1 MAVVVSDE
9 EGGSRRSTDEQ
20 EGGRTTPLPTA
31 TATTMT
37 ATTTRRGEGR
47 YRFFFARFFCR
58 SPAQPSQQ
66 SSLSVAVSA
75 RLWPASC
82 SLRRRTDAHTRL
94 RCDCVALKREQ
105 MRAAAGGGAAGGWG
119 PAAGSASTRPPAA
132 RPVDDGRR
140 KADDGDDANYAGGRF
155 APSLPSL
162 SASPS
167 ASPLSPEIG
176 GRRSPDGRTDGE
188 GRDVV
193 GRRQD
198 AACSVHRAHLLPPR
212 RCTCTAPPARK
223 LPGFVLVIRHCGLP
237 TPLAVKLPLRLLLS
251 SRYFDV

>member
-82 SLRRRTDAHTRL
+82 SVRRRTDAHTLL
-94 RCDCVALKREQ
+94 RFDCVALKREQ
-105 MRAAAGGGAAGGWG
+105 MRAAAGREEELLADGGRLRAQLPPGR
-119 PAAGSASTRPPAA
+119 RPPAPWTTA
-132 RPVDDGRR
+132 AGRR
-140 KADDGDDANYAGGRF
+140 TTATTPTMRAGVLLPPFSLGLSLCFASFPRNRRQTVPGRT
-155 APSLPSL
+155 
-162 SASPS
+162 
-167 ASPLSPEIG
+167 
-176 GRRSPDGRTDGE
+176 DGRTDGR
-188 GRDVV
+188 GGT
-193 GRRQD
+193 GRRGKT
-198 AACSVHRAHLLPPR
+198 ARRRMLRAPSTPPPSEALHLYG
-212 RCTCTAPPARK
+212 TAGEKA
-223 LPGFVLVIRHCGLP
+223 PGFCFSNS
-237 TPLAVKLPLRLLLS
+237 PLRFANTS
-251 SRYFDV
+251 CR